1 MFKYNGLR
9 VIRQDEQVIGQVVKF
24 KDLGFE
30 IQRYYINEYDTYV
43 YETVT
48 TFKLPIGPKTSK
60 EFWKAFKKELKDN
73 VSSLKDVY
81 IEDEIAEMLDEY

>member
-1 MFKYNGLR
+1 MFVYNGLK
-9 VIRQDEQVIGQVVKF
+9 VIRQDERVIGKVVKF

-30 IQRYYINEYDTYV
+30 VQRYFVNEFGVYD
-43 YETVT
+43 YEVET